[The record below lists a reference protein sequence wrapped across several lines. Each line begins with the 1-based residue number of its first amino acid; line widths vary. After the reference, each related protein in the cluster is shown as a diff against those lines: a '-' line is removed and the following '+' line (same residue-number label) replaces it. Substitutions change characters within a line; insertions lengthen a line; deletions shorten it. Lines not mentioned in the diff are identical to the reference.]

1 MGSENDNWIPTS
13 LGDIITLNYGESLP
27 ERKRIPGKIP
37 VYGSN
42 GITGYHNQALVS
54 GPGII
59 VGRKGTSGVVHYCKT
74 DYFPIDTTFYI
85 TPSKDYDLR
94 FIYYLLQKLKLN
106 RLNFDSAVPGL
117 NRNVA
122 YSINVNLP
130 PLPEQ
135 QKIASI
141 LGALDDKIEL
151 NYEMN
156 KTLEEMTEA
165 IFKRWFVDFEFPDEN
180 GKPYKSS
187 GGEMVYSEELQKEI
201 PKGWEVKRVKE
212 MGKVI
217 TGGTPSTRR
226 PEYYGNDFP
235 FVKIPD
241 MRENV
246 FVVRTE
252 SYISK
257 LGAESKKKKLLPP
270 LSVCVSCIAT
280 PGLVSLTYVTSL
292 TNQQINSIICNKNIS
307 PYFGYLMMKNVSYEI
322 ILGGSGGTATLN
334 LNKSNFSRI
343 KVIIPDDET
352 MKSFNTSV
360 EPIFSCILVNQK
372 ESYDLSA
379 IRDTLLP
386 KLLSGEIRV
395 YVEKDT
401 EVSS

>member
-1 MGSENDNWIPTS
+1 
-13 LGDIITLNYGESLP
+13 
-27 ERKRIPGKIP
+27 
-37 VYGSN
+37 
-42 GITGYHNQALVS
+42 
-54 GPGII
+54 
-59 VGRKGTSGVVHYCKT
+59 
-74 DYFPIDTTFYI
+74 
-85 TPSKDYDLR
+85 
-94 FIYYLLQKLKLN
+94 
-106 RLNFDSAVPGL
+106 
-117 NRNVA
+117 
-122 YSINVNLP
+122 
-130 PLPEQ
+130 
-135 QKIASI
+135 
-141 LGALDDKIEL
+141 
-151 NYEMN
+151 MN
-156 KTLEEMTEA
+156 KTLDEMAQA

-352 MKSFNTSV
+352 MKSFNTLV
-360 EPIFSCILVNQK
+360 EPIFSCILENQK
-372 ESYDLSA
+372 ESYDLTA
-379 IRDTLLP
+379 IRDAILP

-395 YVEKDT
+395 NLDNDNIKIQQ
-401 EVSS
+401 SGGRK